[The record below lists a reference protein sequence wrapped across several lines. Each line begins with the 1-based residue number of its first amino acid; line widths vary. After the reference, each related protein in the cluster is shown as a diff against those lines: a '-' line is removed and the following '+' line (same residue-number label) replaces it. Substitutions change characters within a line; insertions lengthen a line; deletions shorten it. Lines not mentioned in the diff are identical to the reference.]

1 MNDIIRIIAKVISC
15 IGIVLIT
22 WGVLLAAYRFVVLE
36 IRRLHGDNICKSRE
50 LLRHHFGS
58 YLLFGLEFLVAAD
71 IILTVSEP
79 SFEELIILGGMVTI
93 RTVINYSLNKELV
106 GHDCPFGSTEK

>member
-1 MNDIIRIIAKVISC
+1 VHDVILIITKVISC
-15 IGIVLIT
+15 IGITIIT

-36 IRRLHGDNICKSRE
+36 KRRLGGANICQSRE

-71 IILTVSEP
+71 IILTVIEP
-79 SFEELIILGGMVTI
+79 SLEELVILGGMVTI
-93 RTVINYSLNKELV
+93 RTVINYFLNKELIGHSCPV
-106 GHDCPFGSTEK
+106 G